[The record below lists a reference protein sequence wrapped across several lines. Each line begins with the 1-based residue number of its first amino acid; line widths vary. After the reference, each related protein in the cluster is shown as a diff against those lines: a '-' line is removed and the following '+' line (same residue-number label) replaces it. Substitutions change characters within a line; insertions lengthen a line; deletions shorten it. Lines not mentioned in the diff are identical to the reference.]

1 MINLELERDNL
12 IKIIPDKPLKCIT
25 IYHTE
30 RSKEFIKSPGT
41 QLNTGEKIQIII
53 TAEGKQTQ
61 IK

>member
-12 IKIIPDKPLKCIT
+12 IKKIPDKPLNALLFT
-25 IYHTE
+25 TQ

-53 TAEGKQTQ
+53 TYKREQTNTR
-61 IK
+61 